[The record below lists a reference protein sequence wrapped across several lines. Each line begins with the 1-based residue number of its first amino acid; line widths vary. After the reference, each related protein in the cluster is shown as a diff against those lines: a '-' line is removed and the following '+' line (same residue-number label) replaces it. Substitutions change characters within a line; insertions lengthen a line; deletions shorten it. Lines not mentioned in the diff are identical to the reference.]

1 MHAAFPQINSE
12 ILSVVV
18 EGIRRAKLDKQL
30 DKIAGTALANGM
42 ARALK
47 LVFGFT
53 TISSTWKSVVN
64 YMSLGRLYKK
74 DIDFLVENFEIQDSS
89 VEGGKRYYQGRILFR
104 TDKQGDDMNVL
115 LEFCPDPDK
124 LFRNT
129 IFGRVPD
136 PGTIVSTKVLKEKDA
151 DKIENNPDKVDIV
164 ILFRDIEAILGL
176 MKNPNIDLV
185 GLLLDNLMHVRGN
198 VGHIFKFGAI
208 ATNLKLAFGL

>member
-12 ILSVVV
+12 ILSVVA

-30 DKIAGTALANGM
+30 DRIAGTALANGM
-42 ARALK
+42 ALALK

-53 TISSTWKSVVN
+53 MISSTWKSVVN
-64 YMSLGRLYKK
+64 YLSLGRLYKK
-74 DIDFLVENFEIQDSS
+74 DMDFLVENFEILDSS

-115 LEFCPDPDK
+115 LKFCPNPEK

-129 IFGRVPD
+129 VFGRAPNPD
-136 PGTIVSTKVLKEKDA
+136 AIVSTTVLKEKEA
-151 DKIENNPDKVDIV
+151 EQIENDPDKVDLV
-164 ILFRDIEAILGL
+164 ILFKDVKAIIG
-176 MKNPNIDLV
+176 MMENPNIDLV
-185 GLLLDNLMHVRGN
+185 SLLLDNLMHVRGN

>member
-12 ILSVVV
+12 ILSVMC

-30 DKIAGTALANGM
+30 DRIAGTALANGM
-42 ARALK
+42 ALALK

-53 TISSTWKSVVN
+53 MISSTWKSVMN
-64 YMSLGRLYKK
+64 FLSLGRLYKK
-74 DIDFLVENFEIQDSS
+74 DMDFLVDNFEILDSN

-115 LEFCPDPDK
+115 LEFCPDPEK
-124 LFRNT
+124 LFRDT

-136 PGTIVSTKVLKEKDA
+136 PGAIVSTKVLKEKEA
-151 DKIENNPDKVDIV
+151 DQIENDPDKVDIV
-164 ILFRDIEAILGL
+164 ILFKDIKAILGL
-176 MKNPNIDLV
+176 MENPNIDLV
-185 GLLLDNLMHVRGN
+185 NLLLDNLMHVRGN
-198 VGHIFKFGAI
+198 VGHIFKFGSI